1 MELRRELSIVLA
13 VMVAL
18 NLALAFGAIGLFSRM
33 GPAIE
38 RILIENL
45 YSIDAAEEM
54 LSVLA
59 EHTESGA
66 SPELRQRFDGALAQ
80 AQGNLTEEREA
91 EVLTRLEGVKDAALA
106 GDEQARLA
114 AIADVRTL
122 IELNRAAMHEVDLE
136 AQRLST
142 AGAWTAAFI
151 AMLSFALSL
160 FVARRMATRILAPLE
175 DLQSVLEAART
186 GDRFRRCRS
195 ARGPAELRRLA
206 QAVNALLD
214 ERVRPKE

>member
-59 EHTESGA
+59 EHTEHGA
-66 SPELRQRFDGALAQ
+66 SDELRQRFDDAVLQ
-80 AQGNLTEEREA
+80 AKGNLTEDREA
-91 EVLTRLEGVKDAALA
+91 DVLARLEAGKDAALS
-106 GDEQARLA
+106 GDEVARLA
-114 AIADVRTL
+114 AIADVRIL
-122 IELNRAAMHEVDLE
+122 IDLNRAAMHEVDLE

-151 AMLSFALSL
+151 AVLSFVLSL
-160 FVARRMATRILAPLE
+160 FVARRVATRILGPLE
-175 DLQSVLEAART
+175 DLQRVLEAARA
-186 GDRFRRCRS
+186 GERFRRCRAS
-195 ARGPAELRRLA
+195 EGPAELRRVA
-206 QAVNALLD
+206 QSVNALLD
-214 ERVRPKE
+214 ERMHPDA